1 MGMVNYRNLSALKAV
16 EVSVQELCR
25 FLDGWGD
32 LDSLT
37 VRWLNKQL
45 TIIIEPKD

>member
-1 MGMVNYRNLSALKAV
+1 MASVSYYNLSALKAMAILAH
-16 EVSVQELCR
+16 EIYR

-37 VRWLNKQL
+37 VSRIKKDL
-45 TIIIEPKD
+45 TIRIEPKD